1 VTKSQRLLI
10 EKKREKNNNSG
21 DTQTVDVA
29 QKKYHIYDVGVLET
43 LSDKPVTQCTPF
55 VEPTRPRC
63 VAQVTR
69 CRPVCTRNR

>member
-1 VTKSQRLLI
+1 MSESLTKSQRLLI

-43 LSDKPVTQCTPF
+43 VSDKPVT
-55 VEPTRPRC
+55 
-63 VAQVTR
+63 
-69 CRPVCTRNR
+69 